1 MITPFMKIIGWV
13 VVLLVILLIYNFI
26 RLIPEKAKVK
36 KEPIDIRD
44 YNNLQ
49 NKINKLNKELN
60 KKTTKIEK
68 LEIQN
73 SNYSTIEKKLDK
85 EKKLIIKEKTRVDS
99 LLFKLRKKQEENEK
113 SGKSNEELDKGNKT
127 LITEKSD
134 LTAQKEKLLIEIREF
149 GENLSQLNS
158 SHNNQPHM
166 LEQEEGKSMP
176 ERSELKNLINCL
188 LPNLEFN
195 LQPLDEILRLVQN
208 KNNILSKLYR
218 LNIDPKQIRSERVE
232 STKSWDETHFHTGIN
247 NDGRLYYQRKSNGK
261 IQVLVG
267 LKGTQKFD
275 IQLLLKNG

>member
-1 MITPFMKIIGWV
+1 MITPFIKIIGWV
-13 VVLLVILLIYNFI
+13 VVLFVILLIFNFI
-26 RLIPEKAKVK
+26 RLISEKAKVE

-99 LLFKLRKKQEENEK
+99 LLFKLRKKKEENEK

-158 SHNNQPHM
+158 SHNNKSHS

-195 LQPLDEILRLVQN
+195 LQSLDEILRLVQN